1 MLHYLIYYS
10 HAADTM
16 YTKDMNPIL
25 LQSRVRNSI
34 QSITGML
41 IYVEGIF
48 NNHAEGRFLQIL
60 EGTKKEVTEVYASIK
75 NDVRHNQVTILKE
88 GSIEERNFSSWKMG
102 YKSFNLTQ
110 YPDLQFFFEL
120 DTKTLIYNESDHPML
135 EFLKSFSLAGKN
147 IR

>member
-1 MLHYLIYYS
+1 MLYNLIYYS

-34 QSITGML
+34 QSVTGML

-48 NNHAEGRFLQIL
+48 NDHAEGRFLQIL
-60 EGTKKEVTEVYASIK
+60 EGTKKEVTAVYTSIK
-75 NDVRHNQVTILKE
+75 NDLRHNQVTIIKE
-88 GSIEERNFSSWKMG
+88 GPIEERNFSSWKMG
-102 YKSFNLTQ
+102 YKSFNLVL
-110 YPDLQFFFEL
+110 YPDLRFFFDL
-120 DTKTLIYNESDHPML
+120 DSQSLVYNDNDHPML
-135 EFLKSFSLAGKN
+135 DFLKSFSLAGKN